1 MSAYLLTPEARIGW
15 GQCSGGIV
23 ILPGKWKGHDSA
35 GALSQRCSMHGDAG
49 YHLPLDGIFG
59 TGTIRRDDWLSISP
73 HQHRIPL
80 VRGQLIAS
88 RLDHVLFLEH
98 LRDIE
103 AIMPAVGIFKA
114 KIKSHIAHAAIAT
127 E

>member
-1 MSAYLLTPEARIGW
+1 
-15 GQCSGGIV
+15 
-23 ILPGKWKGHDSA
+23 
-35 GALSQRCSMHGDAG
+35 
-49 YHLPLDGIFG
+49 
-59 TGTIRRDDWLSISP
+59 
-73 HQHRIPL
+73 

-88 RLDHVLFLEH
+88 RLDHVLFLLFLEH

-103 AIMPAVGIFKA
+103 AIMPAAGIFKA